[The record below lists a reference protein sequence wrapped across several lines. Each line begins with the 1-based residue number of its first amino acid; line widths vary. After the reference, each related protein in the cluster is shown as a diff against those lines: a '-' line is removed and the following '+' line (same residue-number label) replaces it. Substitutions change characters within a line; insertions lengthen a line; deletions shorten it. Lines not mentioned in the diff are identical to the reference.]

1 MGITVLNRVGAKI
14 RHSELRRFVK
24 AVLESLELSDA
35 SLSIVF
41 VSANEIKEYNLR
53 FRNVDA
59 ETDVMAFTGEGDYL
73 GDILICPEVVM
84 KNSEELGVDFEDE
97 LKFVIVH
104 GILHLLGYTD
114 YTPEEKQKMF
124 EEQQRLLEKVSSQN
138 FNICIKS

>member
-24 AVLESLELSDA
+24 AVLESLGLSDA

-138 FNICIKS
+138 FNICIK

>member
-35 SLSIVF
+35 YLSIVF

-124 EEQQRLLEKVSSQN
+124 EEQRRLLEKVSSQN
-138 FNICIKS
+138 FNICIK

>member
-1 MGITVLNRVGAKI
+1 MGITVLNRVGARI

-35 SLSIVF
+35 YLSIVF

-124 EEQQRLLEKVSSQN
+124 EEQRRLLEKVSSQN
-138 FNICIKS
+138 FNICIK

>member
-41 VSANEIKEYNLR
+41 VSADEIKEYNLR

-124 EEQQRLLEKVSSQN
+124 EEQRRLLEKVSSQN
-138 FNICIKS
+138 FNICIK